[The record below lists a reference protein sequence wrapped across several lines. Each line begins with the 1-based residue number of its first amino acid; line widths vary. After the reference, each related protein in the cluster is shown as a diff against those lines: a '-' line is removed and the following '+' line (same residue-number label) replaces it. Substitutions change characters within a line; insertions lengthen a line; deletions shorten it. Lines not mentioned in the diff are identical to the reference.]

1 MMKLLGFLFRY
12 SPVTL
17 LLAAVLASVGGI
29 ASTWLLTIFNRHLQ
43 GGITTESDTWTFFGL
58 CAFIM
63 VTLFAARLLVAR
75 LTLWSAFDL
84 RLQIGRQ
91 WVGNPL
97 PKLER
102 QGNAKLLN
110 AITRD
115 VDVLSNSMREL
126 PKLCVDV
133 TITLVCFAYMAWLSW
148 RLLLILIGFMT
159 ALTVIRGAQK
169 KRHRKLADEAHAHA
183 ETLVGSFSAMS
194 NGIKELKMNLA
205 RWNAFYTGEL
215 YQTSAK
221 FRDASY
227 RTEVLFAFIFG
238 YSEIA
243 LFLLLAILMFGLPGF
258 GAFPLSEVVPFT
270 VAFLFV
276 RAHMDPML
284 EAPQKFV
291 PAQVA
296 LDNLEQLGVFQHRSS
311 LSVGKLQRL
320 TEQEHVAQSLER
332 DIKASR
338 VPDNPNPSLGFR
350 GVEYEYE
357 PTTEDGGFKVGPVD
371 LNIAAG
377 ELVFV
382 TGGNGSGK
390 TTFAKVLCGLY
401 EPHRGE
407 IWLDDVRI
415 DAGNRIWYAQQF
427 GAVFSDSYL
436 FSSLYG
442 ADDLPQTSK
451 VVNEYLQELRLQDKV
466 KFDQGRFSTIALS
479 QGQKKRLALLVAYME
494 DRPFYL
500 FDEWAADQDPEFR
513 QVFYFRIL
521 PELKARGKTV
531 VAITHDDRYYHVA
544 DRVLKFE
551 AGTLVAGHEARTAS
565 ALQRVDTHS
574 SPEPA
579 HQY

>member
-1 MMKLLGFLFRY
+1 M
-12 SPVTL
+12 
-17 LLAAVLASVGGI
+17 
-29 ASTWLLTIFNRHLQ
+29 
-43 GGITTESDTWTFFGL
+43 
-58 CAFIM
+58 
-63 VTLFAARLLVAR
+63 
-75 LTLWSAFDL
+75 
-84 RLQIGRQ
+84 
-91 WVGNPL
+91 
-97 PKLER
+97 
-102 QGNAKLLN
+102 
-110 AITRD
+110 
-115 VDVLSNSMREL
+115 
-126 PKLCVDV
+126 
-133 TITLVCFAYMAWLSW
+133 
-148 RLLLILIGFMT
+148 
-159 ALTVIRGAQK
+159 
-169 KRHRKLADEAHAHA
+169 
-183 ETLVGSFSAMS
+183 
-194 NGIKELKMNLA
+194 
-205 RWNAFYTGEL
+205 
-215 YQTSAK
+215 
-221 FRDASY
+221 
-227 RTEVLFAFIFG
+227 
-238 YSEIA
+238 
-243 LFLLLAILMFGLPGF
+243 
-258 GAFPLSEVVPFT
+258 
-270 VAFLFV
+270 
-276 RAHMDPML
+276 
-284 EAPQKFV
+284 
-291 PAQVA
+291 
-296 LDNLEQLGVFQHRSS
+296 FQHRSS